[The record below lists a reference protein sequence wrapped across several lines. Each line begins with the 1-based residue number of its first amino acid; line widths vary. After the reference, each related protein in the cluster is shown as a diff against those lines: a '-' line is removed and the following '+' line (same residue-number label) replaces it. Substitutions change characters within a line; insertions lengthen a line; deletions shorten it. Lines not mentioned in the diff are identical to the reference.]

1 MAKYYVTYETGETR
15 TKFARTILKEF
26 NTKTDALKFA
36 YQKARNFRSNVN
48 VGRSDVLGHYI
59 GQVICIKNKRFY
71 IAFNRNKNAISPY
84 GREYVLHSDGTL
96 GE

>member
-1 MAKYYVTYETGETR
+1 MQYYVSYAVADRTYATG
-15 TKFARTILKEF
+15 RTIVKKF
-26 NTKTDALKFA
+26 NTKTEALKFA
-36 YQKARNFRSNVN
+36 YQKARNFRSQVN
-48 VGRSDVLGHYI
+48 VGRTNVPLYHD

-71 IAFNRNKNAISPY
+71 ITYNRKKDDY

>member
-1 MAKYYVTYETGETR
+1 MTDYKVAYRTGEG
-15 TKFARTILKEF
+15 RTITKYFKTKKE
-26 NTKTDALKFA
+26 ALKFA
-36 YQKARNFRSNVN
+36 YQKAKNFKSYVW
-48 VGRSDVLGHYI
+48 VGREKIHGLYD

-71 IAFNRNKNAISPY
+71 VTYNHKKGDY